1 MPTRR
6 KMNVAAKFVEEWT
19 LPPAAT
25 LGSSVRAKGIV
36 LEVRAHLP
44 LAVKRLLDIEV
55 AVLTMTISGP
65 RRRSYPRRW
74 KASKACP

>member
-6 KMNVAAKFVEEWT
+6 KIDVAAKFIEEWT

-25 LGSSVRAKGIV
+25 LGSSVRAKGIF

-44 LAVKRLLDIEV
+44 SAAKKLLDIE
-55 AVLTMTISGP
+55 AGVLTLRMPEG
-65 RRRSYPRRW
+65 
-74 KASKACP
+74 A